1 MGTPRSIETQ
11 PLRLDD
17 LSCQLDKSSRLEF
30 GYFFFQDTFPPFL
43 CFFLGPVVGAAASQP
58 GPAPPLLF
66 PFCCTL
72 SSTFP
77 LKLPCTPLHP
87 SYLAISLQPAKL
99 ELDFHLSSEIA
110 LYSPPSLV
118 LGHFSAASQAGAGL
132 DGSLE
137 GVWREL
143 ELHTYCLKGT
153 KLN

>member
-1 MGTPRSIETQ
+1 MSARQVVATRVWLLLLSGYLSTFSLFFSGTCSW
-11 PLRLDD
+11 
-17 LSCQLDKSSRLEF
+17 SC
-30 GYFFFQDTFPPFL
+30 
-43 CFFLGPVVGAAASQP
+43 SQP
-58 GPAPPLLF
+58 RPAL

-87 SYLAISLQPAKL
+87 WYLAISLQPAKL

-118 LGHFSAASQAGAGL
+118 LGHFSAASQAGAGAGL
-132 DGSLE
+132 DGREFGGSLE

-143 ELHTYCLKGT
+143 ELDWTAYDGDILCLCVLRLT
-153 KLN
+153 TSISASA

>member
-77 LKLPCTPLHP
+77 LKLPSVLPSIPGTWPFLCSQPSWSWTSTFPLKLPCTPLHP
-87 SYLAISLQPAKL
+87 GSLAISLQPAKRAA
-99 ELDFHLSSEIA
+99 EKW
-110 LYSPPSLV
+110 PSTR
-118 LGHFSAASQAGAGL
+118 
-132 DGSLE
+132 DGGE
-137 GVWREL
+137 
-143 ELHTYCLKGT
+143 Y
-153 KLN
+153 

>member
-43 CFFLGPVVGAAASQP
+43 CFFLGPVVGAAASP
-58 GPAPPLLF
+58 SPLLF
-66 PFCCTL
+66 FCCTL

-87 SYLAISLQPAKL
+87 WYLAISLQPAKL

-118 LGHFSAASQAGAGL
+118 LGHFH
-132 DGSLE
+132 LE
-137 GVWREL
+137 GVWREFGGSWSWTGAGL
-143 ELHTYCLKGT
+143 GGL
-153 KLN
+153 